1 MDACNA
7 RQVLIS
13 YITHLQMHNESE
25 YAKHVEGFSLMVS
38 RALATKHERSF
49 HSLIRVAAFYNIF
62 QHESLPEYAHVVL
75 LGEWKIGRA
84 LVAAAAAKA
93 AATTLRDSCVV

>member
-1 MDACNA
+1 M
-7 RQVLIS
+7 I
-13 YITHLQMHNESE
+13 NE
-25 YAKHVEGFSLMVS
+25 EGFCLFSDGLS

-49 HSLIRVAAFYNIF
+49 HSLIRVAAFYTIF

>member
-1 MDACNA
+1 MRVKLLFRILRTC
-7 RQVLIS
+7 RC
-13 YITHLQMHNESE
+13 ITRE
-25 YAKHVEGFSLMVS
+25 YAKNVEGFYSGFA

-49 HSLIRVAAFYNIF
+49 HSLIRVAAFYTIF

>member
-1 MDACNA
+1 M
-7 RQVLIS
+7 RVKLYFVLRTCRC
-13 YITHLQMHNESE
+13 ITRE
-25 YAKHVEGFSLMVS
+25 YAKNVEGFSLVS
-38 RALATKHERSF
+38 RALATKHESRSF
-49 HSLIRVAAFYNIF
+49 HSLIRVAAFYTIF